1 MLTLEEFFNKQH
13 KDIEEVLEDLSS
25 DTHFNLLITEAIR
38 EDALTQNLEKIQNRL
53 LQFDVKGKPEPTI
66 NQQNNQSQNSNFN
79 NQNNQQQNNNNNNND
94 NINNPFAT
102 EDNTDNEN
110 PFSMDD
116 NQNNNNNNNQQQN
129 NNQDN
134 NQQNNNE
141 EQPDFNIDSND
152 TDTSE
157 DNFDFGSDENNNDNT
172 DNNGMSPEI
181 DSEQNVEDQKDKL
194 LSNVKQLMQL
204 RDLLEE
210 VLSTTADPE
219 FLKINQHVNKILSSI
234 ASIGDSIMDRPDVK
248 EINTE
253 IEQFLVDAVEK
264 TKQKVE
270 ELKQENS
277 RKEGGD

>member
-25 DTHFNLLITEAIR
+25 DTYFNLLITEAIR

-79 NQNNQQQNNNNNNND
+79 NQNNQQQNNNND
-94 NINNPFAT
+94 NIDNPFAT

-248 EINTE
+248 EINME

>member
-79 NQNNQQQNNNNNNND
+79 NQNNQQQNNNDD
-94 NINNPFAT
+94 NIDNPFAT

-116 NQNNNNNNNQQQN
+116 NQNNNNNNNQ
-129 NNQDN
+129 DK

-210 VLSTTADPE
+210 VLSTTANPE

-248 EINTE
+248 EINME

>member
-79 NQNNQQQNNNNNNND
+79 NQNNQQQNNNND
-94 NINNPFAT
+94 NIDNPFAT

-248 EINTE
+248 EINME